1 MSQPLSAESVVFH
14 DTRRTRTD
22 SSLFVGMAAVLMAIV
37 LVGFAPTF
45 FLRGLFDVPAQ
56 RTPYV

>member
-1 MSQPLSAESVVFH
+1 
-14 DTRRTRTD
+14 
-22 SSLFVGMAAVLMAIV
+22 MAAVLMAIV